1 VPLAV
6 VVAAAAS
13 LPVAL
18 AALAVVAVHQTLRE
32 PLQQLS
38 VAALALEA
46 KAMLAVLV
54 FVRRATRP
62 VKAAAVVVLVQLAQ
76 QPHPPAALEPA
87 ALVSPTPSRPG
98 LRNPTLAAVVVDR
111 SLTHIPPVDRVAVVV
126 AHLELAARQLLV
138 RQIQAV
144 VVVVELPTG
153 LKTLPVA
160 APASLFCATASLNFS
175 TGEANET
182 IDSGHCCGTD
192 LDGLRYKPRR
202 VLRCHRCA

>member
-1 VPLAV
+1 V

-38 VAALALEA
+38 VVALALEA

-126 AHLELAARQLLV
+126 AHLELAVLQLQAQ
-138 RQIQAV
+138 QIPVAAV
-144 VVVVELPTG
+144 VVEPPTG
-153 LKTLPVA
+153 HKMLLVVVPV
-160 APASLFCATASLNFS
+160 SW
-175 TGEANET
+175 
-182 IDSGHCCGTD
+182 
-192 LDGLRYKPRR
+192 
-202 VLRCHRCA
+202 